1 MSTVLNPY
9 INLRGTARAA
19 VEFYHSVFG
28 GELVVTTF
36 GEAGITEWPEQLDK
50 VMHSKLTTP
59 TGFVLMVSDVP
70 ETMELTFG
78 DNVSVSLGGDDADDL
93 TRWYTDLS
101 EGGTVSVP
109 LSQAP
114 WGDSFGEFKDR
125 FGVRWLVNIAG
136 SAMA

>member
-1 MSTVLNPY
+1 MSTVINPY
-9 INLRGTARAA
+9 INLRGNAREA
-19 VEFYHSVFG
+19 VEFYPSVFG
-28 GELVVTTF
+28 GDLLINTF
-36 GEAGITEWPEQLDK
+36 GDFGITDWPDQLDK

-59 TGFVLMVSDVP
+59 SGMILMVSDVP

-78 DNVSVSLGGDDADDL
+78 DNVSVSLGGEDVDDL
-93 TRWYTDLS
+93 PSWYEQLS
-101 EGGTVSVP
+101 EGGTISVP

-136 SAMA
+136 TPVA